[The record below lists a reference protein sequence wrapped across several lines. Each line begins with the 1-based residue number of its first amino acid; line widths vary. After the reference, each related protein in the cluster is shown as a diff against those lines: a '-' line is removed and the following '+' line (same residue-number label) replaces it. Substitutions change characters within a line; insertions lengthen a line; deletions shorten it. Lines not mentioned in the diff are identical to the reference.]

1 MKNLILD
8 LIESRQLKIGVI
20 GLGYAGLPIAL
31 RFVDAGFPVLGIDKD
46 ELKVNLLNEKKNPF
60 VHMDTEEVE
69 KILNKDF
76 KASSDFSESVSC
88 DALILCLPTP
98 IDERNEP
105 DLSYVISTMESLS
118 PFMREGQIITLES
131 TTYPGT
137 TEELLLPYI
146 LEKGF
151 EIGNNFF
158 LAYSP
163 EREDPGNESHTT
175 KSIPKVVA
183 GISTECTEIASKL
196 YSVAVDTIVNV
207 SSPAAAEMS
216 KLLENIYRA
225 VNIGLVNEMKIIA
238 DSMDIDIHEVINAA
252 ATKPFGF
259 TPFYPGPGLGGH
271 CIPVDPF
278 YLSWKAKQIGQD
290 AKFIELSGQVN
301 RDMPMWVF
309 KKLESA
315 LNERGLDGDH
325 KKVLVLGLSYKKNI
339 DDLRESPS
347 IELMEILRQEGYEVY
362 YSDPF
367 IEEFPPMRHH
377 AFDLK
382 STSIDQDTLQEFDCV
397 ILSTDHDSFDYP
409 LIQKHS
415 KLLIDT
421 RGVYKETNKNI
432 VKA

>member
-1 MKNLILD
+1 MKKSILE
-8 LIESRQLKIGVI
+8 LIESKKLKVGVV

-31 RFVDAGFPVLGIDKD
+31 RFADAGFSVLGIDKD
-46 ELKVNLLNEKKNPF
+46 QTKVKLLNEKKNPF
-60 VHMDTEEVE
+60 VHMDDAEVQ
-69 KILNKDF
+69 KILNKNFD
-76 KASSDFSESVSC
+76 ATSDFAESLSC

-98 IDERNEP
+98 IDEQNEP
-105 DLSYVISTMESLS
+105 DLSFVVSTMDSLF
-118 PFMREGQIITLES
+118 PHMRKGQIIILES

-137 TEELLLPYI
+137 TQELLLPFI
-146 LEKGF
+146 LKKGF
-151 EIGNNFF
+151 DIGHDYF

-163 EREDPGNESHTT
+163 EREDPGNETHTT
-175 KSIPKVVA
+175 KSIPKVVS
-183 GISTECTEIASKL
+183 GITSHCTAIASKL
-196 YSVAVDTIVNV
+196 YSYAVDTVVNV

-238 DSMDIDIHEVINAA
+238 DSMGIDIHEVIDAA

-290 AKFIELSGQVN
+290 ARFIELSGQVN

-309 KKLESA
+309 QKLKSA
-315 LNERGLDGDH
+315 FHERGIDGES
-325 KKVLVLGLSYKKNI
+325 KKVLILGLSYKKNI

-347 IELMEILRQEGYEVY
+347 IELMEILRKEGFEVF

-367 IEEFPPMRHH
+367 IEEFPSMRNH

-382 STSIDQDTLQEFDCV
+382 SISIDKDSLQQFDCV

-409 LIQKHS
+409 LIQKYS
-415 KLLIDT
+415 KLIIDT
-421 RGVYKETNKNI
+421 RGVYKDTNKNI
-432 VKA
+432 IKA